1 MNMLRHAF
9 FWVGF
14 LVLLLPIPV
23 YAEGDAVFLLNSLS
37 VVTRNGAP
45 RLEAAVTVSDTAP
58 IRANL
63 RDGAALN
70 LSLDLVVEL
79 PRLVLPSQT
88 FAESHILYQLRF
100 DPLTREYVLLRE
112 AAPALRHTSLE
123 VLLNG
128 VLGDTAIPLVP
139 STPLTPEDT
148 YRATLTLSLRHAHVP
163 PWLKRALFFWSW
175 DVLAPA
181 TFTLDFQCEAVPAS
195 DAKQGQDHA

>member
-1 MNMLRHAF
+1 MNILRRVF
-9 FWVGF
+9 SWVGF
-14 LVLLLPIPV
+14 LVLLLPIPL

-37 VVTRNGAP
+37 VATRNGTP
-45 RLEAAVTVSDTAP
+45 CLEAAVTVSDTAP

-70 LSLDLVVEL
+70 LSLDVVVEL

-88 FAESHILYQLRF
+88 LAECHILCQLRF

-112 AAPALRHTSLE
+112 AAPALRHNSLE

-128 VLGDTAIPLVP
+128 VLGDTVIPFVP
-139 STPLTPEDT
+139 STPLTPDDT
-148 YRATLTLSLRHAHVP
+148 YRAALTLSLRHAHVP

-181 TFTLDFQCEAVPAS
+181 TFILDFQYEAVPAS
-195 DAKQGQDHA
+195 DSEQGQAHA

>member
-1 MNMLRHAF
+1 MNILRRV
-9 FWVGF
+9 FWGAWL
-14 LVLLLPIPV
+14 LVLLLPVPL

-37 VVTRNGAP
+37 VATRSGAT

-70 LSLDLVVEL
+70 LSLDVIVEL
-79 PRLVLPSQT
+79 PRLMLPAQT
-88 FAESHILYQLRF
+88 LAESHILYQLRF

-112 AAPALRHTSLE
+112 AAPALRHNSLDA
-123 VLLNG
+123 LLNG
-128 VLGDTAIPLVP
+128 VLGDTVIPFVP
-139 STPLTPEDT
+139 STPLLPDDT
-148 YRATLTLSLRHAHVP
+148 YRAALTLSLRHAHVP
-163 PWLKRALFFWSW
+163 PWLKRTLFFWSW

-195 DAKQGQDHA
+195 DTEQGQPHA